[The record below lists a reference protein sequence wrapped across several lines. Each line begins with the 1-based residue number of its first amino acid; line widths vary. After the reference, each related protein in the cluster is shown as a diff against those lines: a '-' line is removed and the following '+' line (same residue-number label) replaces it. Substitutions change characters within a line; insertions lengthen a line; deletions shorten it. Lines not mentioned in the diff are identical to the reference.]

1 MKRNQYRIGVLLV
14 AVLLIVGLHGTAF
27 AFGQQE
33 EPVVPEQTVAPEQ
46 PIVPEAPPVLEF
58 IPMNEAIMAALATS
72 PEDKAVAAS
81 FTEPLYRIEL
91 SNGTEVNVD
100 AKTGEVLESKEIEPT
115 VEASLL
121 EQVQIPLE
129 EAVRIALSEKP
140 NRTVIEARLTEEE
153 GAVVYLVI
161 LDTSEKIRV
170 DAAGAIVGV
179 PAEGPPE
186 EELLP
191 PQEPPIIEEP
201 MF

>member
-1 MKRNQYRIGVLLV
+1 MKRNQYLIGALLV

-33 EPVVPEQTVAPEQ
+33 EPVTPELPVAPEQ
-46 PIVPEAPPVLEF
+46 PVVPEGPPVQEL
-58 IPMNEAIMAALATS
+58 IPMDEAIMAALATS
-72 PEDKAVAAS
+72 PEAKAVAAG
-81 FTEPLYRIEL
+81 FAEPLYRIEL

-100 AKTGEVLESKEIEPT
+100 AQTGEVLESKEIEPT

-140 NRTVIEARLTEEE
+140 DRTAIEARLTEEE
-153 GAVVYLVI
+153 GAVGYLVI
-161 LDTSEKIRV
+161 LDTSEEIRV
-170 DAAGAIVGV
+170 DTTGAIVGV

-191 PQEPPIIEEP
+191 PKEPPIIEEP